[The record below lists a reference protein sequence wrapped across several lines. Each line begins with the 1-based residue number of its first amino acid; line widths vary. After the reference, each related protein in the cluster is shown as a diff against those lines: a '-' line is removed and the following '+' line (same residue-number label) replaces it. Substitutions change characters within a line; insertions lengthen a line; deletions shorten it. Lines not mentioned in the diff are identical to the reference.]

1 MNKFRG
7 AFVAI
12 VTPFIDGKLDEQG
25 LKDLI
30 EFQIA
35 GGTHGIVPCGT
46 TGESAT
52 MSHAEHRRVVEL
64 TVKTVAGRVPVLAG
78 TGSNSTSESIELTRA
93 AKDAGADGA
102 LMITPYYN
110 KPSQEG
116 LYQHFKAVAEAV
128 DIPIILY
135 NVPSRTAVNMLPETV
150 ARCAQIANIVGIKEA
165 TADLNQ
171 ISQVIRLCP
180 KDFAVMSGDD
190 FTSMP
195 TVMIG
200 GTGVISVTSNVAPKD
215 MSAMMNAALS
225 GDIAKA
231 KELHYKLLPLMQA
244 MFIDTN
250 PVPAKMT
257 LTMMGKIKSGLP
269 RLPLYKMNEATEEKL
284 KKIITVGLVH
294 HPGGGKG
301 RASGEVVPIVGPVAE
316 LKPLPCSGKIHGVLT
331 HDIAGPDG
339 LDADLFF
346 HRVRRLSRSGNR
358 PLLRPDCGVRL
369 PQPFPPI

>member
-1 MNKFRG
+1 MSKFRG

-93 AKDAGADGA
+93 AKEAGADGA

-135 NVPSRTAVNMLPETV
+135 NVPSRTSVNMLPETV

-180 KDFAVMSGDD
+180 KDFVVMSGDD

-215 MSAMMNAALS
+215 MAAMMDAALA

-231 KELHYKLLPLMQA
+231 QELHYKLLPLMQA

-250 PVPAKMT
+250 PVPAKT
-257 LTMMGKIKSGLP
+257 ALAMMGKIKSGLP
-269 RLPLYKMNEATEEKL
+269 RLPLYKMNDANNEKL
-284 KKIITVGLVH
+284 KKVITAYGLV
-294 HPGGGKG
+294 
-301 RASGEVVPIVGPVAE
+301 
-316 LKPLPCSGKIHGVLT
+316 
-331 HDIAGPDG
+331 
-339 LDADLFF
+339 
-346 HRVRRLSRSGNR
+346 
-358 PLLRPDCGVRL
+358 
-369 PQPFPPI
+369 

>member
-52 MSHAEHRRVVEL
+52 MSHEEHRRVVEL

-150 ARCAQIANIVGIKEA
+150 ARCAQIANIVGVKEA

-215 MSAMMNAALS
+215 MSAMMDAALS

-250 PVPAKMT
+250 PVPAKMA

-284 KKIITVGLVH
+284 KKIITAYGLV
-294 HPGGGKG
+294 
-301 RASGEVVPIVGPVAE
+301 
-316 LKPLPCSGKIHGVLT
+316 
-331 HDIAGPDG
+331 
-339 LDADLFF
+339 
-346 HRVRRLSRSGNR
+346 
-358 PLLRPDCGVRL
+358 
-369 PQPFPPI
+369 

>member
-1 MNKFRG
+1 MSKFRG

-12 VTPFIDGKLDEQG
+12 VTPFTDGKLDEQG

-52 MSHAEHRRVVEL
+52 LTHAEHHRVVEL
-64 TVKTVAGRVPVLAG
+64 TIKTVAGRVPVLAG

-93 AKDAGADGA
+93 AKKAGADGA

-116 LYQHFKAVAEAV
+116 LFQHFKTVAEAV

-135 NVPSRTAVNMLPETV
+135 NVPSRTSVNMLPETV
-150 ARCAQIANIVGIKEA
+150 ARCAQVANIVGVKEA

-200 GTGVISVTSNVAPKD
+200 GAGVISVTSNVAPRD
-215 MSAMMNAALS
+215 MAAMMDAALA

-231 KELHYKLLPLMQA
+231 QELHYKLLPLMQA

-250 PVPAKMT
+250 PVPAKT
-257 LTMMGKIKSGLP
+257 ALAMMGKIKSGLP
-269 RLPLYKMNEATEEKL
+269 RLPLYKMNEGNEEKL
-284 KKIITVGLVH
+284 KKVLTAYGLV
-294 HPGGGKG
+294 
-301 RASGEVVPIVGPVAE
+301 
-316 LKPLPCSGKIHGVLT
+316 
-331 HDIAGPDG
+331 
-339 LDADLFF
+339 
-346 HRVRRLSRSGNR
+346 
-358 PLLRPDCGVRL
+358 
-369 PQPFPPI
+369 

>member
-12 VTPFIDGKLDEQG
+12 VTPFIDGRLDEQG
-25 LKDLI
+25 LQDLI

-93 AKDAGADGA
+93 AKEAGADGA

-135 NVPSRTAVNMLPETV
+135 NVPGRTSVNMLPEAV
-150 ARCAQIANIVGIKEA
+150 ARCAAIPNIVGVKEA

-200 GTGVISVTSNVAPKD
+200 GTGVISVTSNVAPGD
-215 MSAMMNAALS
+215 MAAMMDAAMA

-231 KELHYKLLPLMQA
+231 QELHYKLFPLMQA

-250 PVPAKMT
+250 PVPAKT
-257 LTMMGKIKSGLP
+257 ALAMMGKIKSGLP
-269 RLPLYKMNEATEEKL
+269 RLPLYKMTEGNEEKL
-284 KKIITVGLVH
+284 KKVLVGYGLV
-294 HPGGGKG
+294 
-301 RASGEVVPIVGPVAE
+301 
-316 LKPLPCSGKIHGVLT
+316 
-331 HDIAGPDG
+331 
-339 LDADLFF
+339 
-346 HRVRRLSRSGNR
+346 
-358 PLLRPDCGVRL
+358 
-369 PQPFPPI
+369 

>member
-1 MNKFRG
+1 MSKFRG

-12 VTPFIDGKLDEQG
+12 VTPFTDGRLDEKG

-52 MSHAEHRRVVEL
+52 LTHAEHHRVVEL
-64 TVKTVAGRVPVLAG
+64 TIKTVAGRVPVLAG
-78 TGSNSTSESIELTRA
+78 TGSNSTSESIELTLA
-93 AKDAGADGA
+93 AKEAGADGA

-128 DIPIILY
+128 EIPIILY
-135 NVPSRTAVNMLPETV
+135 NVPSRTSVNMLPATV

-180 KDFAVMSGDD
+180 KDFVVMSGDD

-200 GTGVISVTSNVAPKD
+200 GAGVISVTSNVAPKD
-215 MSAMMNAALS
+215 MAAMMDAALA
-225 GDIAKA
+225 GDIARA
-231 KELHYKLLPLMQA
+231 QELHYKLLPLMQA

-250 PVPAKMT
+250 PVPAKT
-257 LTMMGKIKSGLP
+257 ALAMMGKIKSGLP
-269 RLPLYKMNEATEEKL
+269 RLPLYKMNEANEDKL
-284 KKIITVGLVH
+284 KKVITAYGLV
-294 HPGGGKG
+294 
-301 RASGEVVPIVGPVAE
+301 
-316 LKPLPCSGKIHGVLT
+316 
-331 HDIAGPDG
+331 
-339 LDADLFF
+339 
-346 HRVRRLSRSGNR
+346 
-358 PLLRPDCGVRL
+358 
-369 PQPFPPI
+369 

>member
-1 MNKFRG
+1 MSKFRG

-52 MSHAEHRRVVEL
+52 MSHVEHRRVVEL

-93 AKDAGADGA
+93 AKEAGADGA
-102 LMITPYYN
+102 LLITPYYN

-150 ARCAQIANIVGIKEA
+150 ARCAQIANIVGVKEA

-180 KDFAVMSGDD
+180 KGFAVMSGDD

-215 MSAMMNAALS
+215 MSAMMDAALA
-225 GDIAKA
+225 GDIPKA
-231 KELHYKLLPLMQA
+231 QELHYKLLPLMQA

-250 PVPAKMT
+250 PVPAKTALM
-257 LTMMGKIKSGLP
+257 MMGKIKSGLP
-269 RLPLYKMNEATEEKL
+269 RLPLYKMNEANDDKL
-284 KKIITVGLVH
+284 KKVIAAYGLV
-294 HPGGGKG
+294 
-301 RASGEVVPIVGPVAE
+301 
-316 LKPLPCSGKIHGVLT
+316 
-331 HDIAGPDG
+331 
-339 LDADLFF
+339 
-346 HRVRRLSRSGNR
+346 
-358 PLLRPDCGVRL
+358 
-369 PQPFPPI
+369 

>member
-1 MNKFRG
+1 MSKFRG

-25 LKDLI
+25 LQDLI

-52 MSHAEHRRVVEL
+52 MSHAEHHRVVEL
-64 TVKTVAGRVPVLAG
+64 TIKTVAGRVPVLAG

-93 AKDAGADGA
+93 AKEAGADGV

-150 ARCAQIANIVGIKEA
+150 ARCAAIPNIVGVKEA

-215 MSAMMNAALS
+215 MAAMMNAALA

-231 KELHYKLLPLMQA
+231 QELHYKLLPLMQA

-250 PVPAKMT
+250 PVPAKT
-257 LTMMGKIKSGLP
+257 ALAMMGKIKSGLP
-269 RLPLYKMNEATEEKL
+269 RLPLYKMNEGNTEKL
-284 KKIITVGLVH
+284 RKVLADCGLV
-294 HPGGGKG
+294 
-301 RASGEVVPIVGPVAE
+301 
-316 LKPLPCSGKIHGVLT
+316 
-331 HDIAGPDG
+331 
-339 LDADLFF
+339 
-346 HRVRRLSRSGNR
+346 
-358 PLLRPDCGVRL
+358 
-369 PQPFPPI
+369 

>member
-52 MSHAEHRRVVEL
+52 MSHEEHRRVVEL

-135 NVPSRTAVNMLPETV
+135 NVPSRTAVNMLPDTV

-215 MSAMMNAALS
+215 MATMMDAALA
-225 GDIAKA
+225 GNIAKA

-250 PVPAKMT
+250 PVPAKTT
-257 LTMMGKIKSGLP
+257 LAMMGKIKSGLP

-284 KKIITVGLVH
+284 KKVITAYGL
-294 HPGGGKG
+294 
-301 RASGEVVPIVGPVAE
+301 
-316 LKPLPCSGKIHGVLT
+316 L
-331 HDIAGPDG
+331 
-339 LDADLFF
+339 
-346 HRVRRLSRSGNR
+346 
-358 PLLRPDCGVRL
+358 
-369 PQPFPPI
+369 